1 MILAILTAPVSC
13 VRAMGSAMTPV
24 LGEPM
29 IWRQIE
35 RIRHA
40 RTLSKLV
47 VLLSEASSAD
57 RLASLLLSRGV
68 EVRRVAAEHSL
79 RAAADLAAEWTSTH
93 VALLSADCPLV
104 DPASLDAAAAL
115 AVRSAAAV
123 TLGPGLELVAA
134 DALAAAAREAK
145 DAADRADPARF
156 LLRRP
161 ARFPQAALK
170 GAVAHRLSGP
180 GEPARI
186 RHAFEALLP
195 VDPDFGPEEVEAVLS
210 KLPPAHGVRA
220 A

>member
-1 MILAILTAPVSC
+1 MILAILTAPSAC
-13 VRAMGSAMTPV
+13 VCATGSAMTPV

-47 VLLSEASSAD
+47 VLLSEASSGD
-57 RLASLLLSRGV
+57 RIASLLLSRGV
-68 EVRRVAAEHSL
+68 EVRRIAAEGSL
-79 RAAADLAAEWTSTH
+79 TAAADLAAAWSPTH

-115 AVRSAAAV
+115 AVRSAAAL
-123 TLGPGLELVAA
+123 TLGPGLELVTAE
-134 DALAAAAREAK
+134 ALATAAREANES
-145 DAADRADPARF
+145 ADRADPGRF

-161 ARFPQAALK
+161 ARFAQATLD
-170 GAVAHRLSGP
+170 GAVAHRLSRP

-186 RHAFEALLP
+186 RQAFEALLP
-195 VDPDFGPEEVEAVLS
+195 VDPDFGPEEVEAVLAGV
-210 KLPPAHGVRA
+210 PAEKARA